1 MKRAND
7 DLDAFDYLTS
17 GIVDVAFVNLKAIEK
32 SVNVGELRGLFQF
45 TNVFCAFSLLL
56 CITRTFL

>member
-17 GIVDVAFVNLKAIEK
+17 GIVDVAFVNLKVIEK
-32 SVNVGELRGLFQF
+32 NVNVGELR
-45 TNVFCAFSLLL
+45 
-56 CITRTFL
+56 